1 MGAYLMQKVT
11 FTNSRGQSIV
21 LCWNPYILSD
31 ITGIGDLE
39 ADLQTQQAPFQDGS
53 TLIDTLLKE
62 RSIALDVT
70 IRGTGREHIQNL
82 RRYFSQVFNPKLGLG
97 TLRYEIESGIWEIAA
112 APEGVPSYPYG
123 KDNRSSNLQKAT
135 VDLLAPNPYWKSI
148 EITSE
153 PMSAYI
159 GLFEW
164 SLEFPIE
171 YGMQGASQTF
181 VNNGDV
187 DVPVIIEFHGPAT
200 NPVVT
205 NETTG
210 AFVKI
215 NRDLQEGDVLILNTD
230 PDNLYVTINGDDVF
244 NWVDASS
251 ILSNFVLIPGENLIS
266 YSADAGQVQGIA
278 KLTWRERS
286 VGI

>member
-1 MGAYLMQKVT
+1 MEKLTITNPRGESVT
-11 FTNSRGQSIV
+11 FDRFA
-21 LCWNPYILSD
+21 NPYLLESLD
-31 ITGIGDLE
+31 GVGDTGITNH
-39 ADLQTQQAPFQDGS
+39 AQTAPYQDGE
-53 TLIDTLLKE
+53 TPIDTILQARYITVISSILGSAKE
-62 RSIALDVT
+62 SVRASRA
-70 IRGTGREHIQNL
+70 NL
-82 RRYFSQVFNPKLGLG
+82 QRVLNPKLGESLIH
-97 TLRYEIESGIWEIAA
+97 YEYDGGVKEI
-112 APEGVPSYPYG
+112 YG
-123 KDNRSSNLQKAT
+123 KAEQMPSFKPGDKFSAYHQRTQFVLRCS
-135 VDLLAPNPYWKSI
+135 NPYWKSI
-148 EITSE
+148 ALTSE

-159 GLFEW
+159 GEFEYPV
-164 SLEFPIE
+164 EYPVE
-171 YGMQGASQTF
+171 YGTQGASQTF

-215 NRDLQEGDVLILNTD
+215 NRDLQDGDVLLLNTD
-230 PDNLYVTINGDDVF
+230 PGDLYVTINGEDVF

-251 ILSNFVLIPGENLIS
+251 ILSNFVLIPGDNFIS
-266 YSADAGQVQGIA
+266 YSADAGQAQGIA